1 MYHITVGEGHRCGE
15 GEADGYEVGR
25 SALLKLMQS
34 CCRCDLFR
42 EPNATQMIV
51 TMHTYQQTVEL
62 WSLFSSDLTPSI
74 YSYLD
79 ALLAVQLINVNDC
92 PRPLVLKRG

>member
-1 MYHITVGEGHRCGE
+1 MGR
-15 GEADGYEVGR
+15 EADGYEVGR

-34 CCRCDLFR
+34 CCCCDLFW
-42 EPNATQMIV
+42 ELNAKQMLL

-62 WSLFSSDLTPSI
+62 WSLFSSDLTPSSI

-79 ALLAVQLINVNDC
+79 ALSAV
-92 PRPLVLKRG
+92 